1 MQETASDVDGE
12 RYGHAN
18 SIDKPL
24 KMTKRANLIKELVD
38 SELRFSTDMK
48 RLNEAIRS
56 VSIPLS
62 TDDRAALFGNLPQ
75 IVKISQELHA
85 CWNKE
90 ILKCTPNRI
99 DQALIATIT
108 YPFRERIRDVFHVYA
123 SKYDVYTT
131 QKNPTLISF
140 AQQVVEKLRFHN
152 PLLADLNTELIK
164 PVQRIVKYKQ
174 LFEQLKDHTEESHA
188 DYNVTFLIYETFCEL
203 LRAANEDKRWNE
215 ILSEVFE
222 ESSRER
228 RLRSRSKSIRHLLD
242 VLHISERIPSDPKL
256 SHEKWKLDSLYTATS
271 KVRDWLE
278 KRFYQM
284 QEAFVKER
292 DFLKCVLDLCDPT
305 GHISIHSGIVC
316 SSSSDNALPME
327 EMKLQL
333 SVMDRTLNYLSQVT
347 EVKLKKNVLR
357 RLDELLELMNDPELL
372 INEFEKTE
380 KELNAATAQLRQAES
395 KNQATIN
402 LVERRDELEH
412 TKKTLRVNLLQQL
425 PLLVR
430 FSEKCL
436 LAAMSYAFRLWSDV
450 MDRCAEWMKG
460 NLAQLPS
467 SSLATRQMST
477 DDFTSFV
484 DRIAQEMKSHIPRR
498 STSNLIAPIIKLNT
512 SPSLQTSRLKEMEME
527 ICKTAPF
534 YKVPT
539 PTTTVPSM
547 EVTRCRG
554 ITRTSS
560 DSAKSSSFDAGR
572 RSIGFVELEV
582 PGTSKARPRSMAMGA
597 SADLNATHK
606 AIYAYTARDENEV
619 SMEVGQLVTLLQD
632 RDNSGNTQWFK
643 VSVLPQKKVG
653 YVPANR
659 LVSIR

>member
-347 EVKLKKNVLR
+347 
-357 RLDELLELMNDPELL
+357 
-372 INEFEKTE
+372 
-380 KELNAATAQLRQAES
+380 
-395 KNQATIN
+395 ATIN